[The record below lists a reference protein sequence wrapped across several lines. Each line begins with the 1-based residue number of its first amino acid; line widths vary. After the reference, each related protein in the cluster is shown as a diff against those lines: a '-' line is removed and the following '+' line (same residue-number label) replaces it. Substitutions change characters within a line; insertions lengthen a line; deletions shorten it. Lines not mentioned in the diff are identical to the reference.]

1 MSEDYQIYFNPQCSK
16 CRSALDV
23 LSTENVDVEVI
34 HYLDQ
39 PIKQDQLNDILDGL
53 TDPIPDLVRK
63 DRRFSELGL
72 IAEDYVTR
80 DTVINLILQH
90 PELMQRPLIH
100 KDGKWSIARSPEKVR
115 QIVNDNTWA

>member
-23 LSTENVDVEVI
+23 LSTENVEVEVI

-100 KDGKWSIARSPEKVR
+100 KDGKWSIARSPERVR
-115 QIVNDNTWA
+115 QIVNDNT

>member
-1 MSEDYQIYFNPQCSK
+1 MNKDYQIYFNPRCSK
-16 CRSALDV
+16 CRSALDI
-23 LSTENVDVEVI
+23 LSTENIEVEVV

-39 PIKQDQLNDILDGL
+39 PMNEDQLHAILDGL

-63 DRRFSELGL
+63 DRKFSELGL

-80 DTVINLILQH
+80 DMVANLILQH

-115 QIVNDNTWA
+115 QIVDVKTRA